1 MMLRSK
7 ALLAGAAACCFLSG
21 CGSATSAESENTA
34 AKLFSK
40 FRSSVVHIGQ
50 RIDGKSEPVWLGT
63 GFLVDGSCTF
73 ATAKHILLPL
83 GNTPPDLAI
92 RVEHPDDRSQ
102 SGTGEAHVLY
112 KGPKNDLMFLR
123 LQSGGRWCQA
133 PLPLASSFPGEAE
146 AGDTTIIIGHADI
159 FDGAKIDKPIM
170 REGVIA
176 SVDLTDD
183 GEPMLLLDIFG
194 TNGLS
199 GGPVVHVET
208 GAVIGVVLGPGR
220 IKRELGMQLA
230 TPITVQDYQEAIQA
244 QAPTQ

>member
-1 MMLRSK
+1 MVLRSK

-112 KGPKNDLMFLR
+112 EDQEGNLSSVQSSPDGRHLAFRKATRESNVWMIKNF
-123 LQSGGRWCQA
+123 
-133 PLPLASSFPGEAE
+133 
-146 AGDTTIIIGHADI
+146 
-159 FDGAKIDKPIM
+159 
-170 REGVIA
+170 
-176 SVDLTDD
+176 
-183 GEPMLLLDIFG
+183 
-194 TNGLS
+194 
-199 GGPVVHVET
+199 
-208 GAVIGVVLGPGR
+208 
-220 IKRELGMQLA
+220 
-230 TPITVQDYQEAIQA
+230 
-244 QAPTQ
+244 